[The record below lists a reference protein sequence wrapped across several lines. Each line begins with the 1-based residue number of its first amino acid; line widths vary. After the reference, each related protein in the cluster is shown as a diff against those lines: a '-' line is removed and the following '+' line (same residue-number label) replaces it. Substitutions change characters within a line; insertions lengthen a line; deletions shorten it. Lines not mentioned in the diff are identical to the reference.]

1 MRLEF
6 LLKCEPEKSDDKRV
20 FGQMTDGSKYS
31 VRLQNHRWPR
41 PERYGRTK
49 GPKRFR
55 KWIQK
60 RH

>member
-1 MRLEF
+1 MKGET
-6 LLKCEPEKSDDKRV
+6 EKSDDKREIR
-20 FGQMTDGSKYS
+20 QMTDGSKYS

-41 PERYGRTK
+41 PEKYGRTK